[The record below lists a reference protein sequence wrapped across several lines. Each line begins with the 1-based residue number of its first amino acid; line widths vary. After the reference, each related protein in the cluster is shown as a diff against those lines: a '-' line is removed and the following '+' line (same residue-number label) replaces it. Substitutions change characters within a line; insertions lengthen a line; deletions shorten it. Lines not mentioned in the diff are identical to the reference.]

1 MGKSKYLR
9 NVLAALRHAD
19 HDFSLIDDGDKILLG
34 LSGGKDSLALL
45 KALSIYGL
53 FSKKHFIVK
62 PVFLDLGFGG
72 DGVKTLEDYCS
83 SLGYELL
90 VSDSRFVYDIL
101 KANTKP
107 GKHIPCSICSR
118 MKKAAMNNIAKDL
131 GFNKVAFAHHSDDAI
146 ETLFMNMIHGG
157 RVATFEPKMNLERAG
172 ITFIR
177 PLIYCKESDLAN
189 LAEELS
195 LPVMDSHCP
204 ANRNTDRENMKQI
217 LKDFGKKYPESQSNF
232 RLMLTNYEPF
242 CLHFASLE
250 EECLKNHSIAL
261 KPIILGEDMRGT
273 AFASKKKIEGEQL
286 FLILKKHKRVG
297 EIAWRNL
304 SDHRVII
311 YSMVGEEK
319 VLEIAVDSLIET
331 ISKEINPL
339 TVVLERGHASL
350 AKALSFTF
358 GCEPG
363 YKGKYHFLKIKK

>member
-1 MGKSKYLR
+1 MAKSKYLR

-19 HDFSLIDDGDKILLG
+19 QDFSLIDDGDKILLG

-157 RVATFEPKMNLERAG
+157 RVATFEPKMNLEKIGRAS
-172 ITFIR
+172 
-177 PLIYCKESDLAN
+177 C
-189 LAEELS
+189 
-195 LPVMDSHCP
+195 
-204 ANRNTDRENMKQI
+204 RE
-217 LKDFGKKYPESQSNF
+217 
-232 RLMLTNYEPF
+232 
-242 CLHFASLE
+242 
-250 EECLKNHSIAL
+250 
-261 KPIILGEDMRGT
+261 
-273 AFASKKKIEGEQL
+273 
-286 FLILKKHKRVG
+286 RV
-297 EIAWRNL
+297 
-304 SDHRVII
+304 
-311 YSMVGEEK
+311 
-319 VLEIAVDSLIET
+319 
-331 ISKEINPL
+331 
-339 TVVLERGHASL
+339 
-350 AKALSFTF
+350 
-358 GCEPG
+358 
-363 YKGKYHFLKIKK
+363 